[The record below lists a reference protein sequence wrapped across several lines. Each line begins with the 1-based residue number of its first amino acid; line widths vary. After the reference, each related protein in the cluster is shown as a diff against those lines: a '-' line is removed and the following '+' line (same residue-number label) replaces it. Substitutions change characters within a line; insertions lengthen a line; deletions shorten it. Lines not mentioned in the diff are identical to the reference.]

1 MLPRVAVLLFVFAQF
16 GLSHNSPSVV
26 ELDPGK
32 ESNSGLLQEV
42 LDPLGRIAAQ
52 DSNAEYKPICRP
64 TGQIQDACSD
74 YESVEEWNCL
84 LYTSPS
90 PRDRG

>member
-1 MLPRVAVLLFVFAQF
+1 MLPRVVVALFVFAQF

-42 LDPLGRIAAQ
+42 LDPLGRISAQ
-52 DSNAEYKPICRP
+52 DSKTEYKPLCRKKSDN
-64 TGQIQDACSD
+64 QDS
-74 YESVEEWNCL
+74 
-84 LYTSPS
+84 
-90 PRDRG
+90 